1 MSDGGVTKSPGPR
14 LLVLL
19 PLIGFASGV
28 LTVIL
33 VAMGPLF
40 LFAGVIFGAVVAG
53 YLVKVR
59 VLRTEDWA
67 WVTVAS
73 GAAYFI
79 SLFAAIK
86 FQAALPGPGP
96 VQPVTGQPEAMPG
109 SLFLAGLIGGLFVVG
124 TLLWLRRDM
133 GSGRAMIGSL
143 IGALAGGAL
152 GVLGGRLAS
161 SFGTAVWQVLH
172 TFRLA
177 GETYRPDDPLGYG
190 AANFDC
196 SLFVVW
202 QTGMAFV
209 IAVLLHKYTPIS
221 KAKESHP

>member
-1 MSDGGVTKSPGPR
+1 
-14 LLVLL
+14 LAFL
-19 PLIGFASGV
+19 PLVGFASGI

-33 VAMGPLF
+33 VGVGPLF
-40 LFAGVIFGAVVAG
+40 LFAGVVFGAVVAG

-73 GAAYFI
+73 GAAYFV

-96 VQPVTGQPEAMPG
+96 VQPVTGQPEAMPS
-109 SLFLAGLIGGLFVVG
+109 SLFLAGLIGGLLVVG
-124 TLLWLRRDM
+124 TLLWLRREM
-133 GSGRAMIGSL
+133 GPGRVMIGSL
-143 IGALAGGAL
+143 IGALTGGAL
-152 GVLGGRLAS
+152 GVLGGRLAP
-161 SFGTAVWQVLH
+161 SFGTAVWRILH
-172 TFRLA
+172 AFRMA
-177 GETYRPDDPLGYG
+177 GDTYRPDDPLGYG

-209 IAVLLHKYTPIS
+209 IALLLHEFIPIHKS
-221 KAKESHP
+221 KESHP

>member
-1 MSDGGVTKSPGPR
+1 
-14 LLVLL
+14 
-19 PLIGFASGV
+19 
-28 LTVIL
+28 
-33 VAMGPLF
+33 
-40 LFAGVIFGAVVAG
+40 
-53 YLVKVR
+53 
-59 VLRTEDWA
+59 LRAEDWA

-96 VQPVTGQPEAMPG
+96 VQPVTGQPEAMPS
-109 SLFLAGLIGGLFVVG
+109 SLFLAGLIGGLLVVG
-124 TLLWLRRDM
+124 TLLWLQREM
-133 GSGRAMIGSL
+133 GPGRVMIGSL

-161 SFGTAVWQVLH
+161 SFGTAVWRVLH
-172 TFRLA
+172 AFRMA
-177 GETYRPDDPLGYG
+177 GGTYRPDDPLGNG

-202 QTGMAFV
+202 QKGMALV
-209 IAVLLHKYTPIS
+209 IGLVLRQREPIS
-221 KAKESHP
+221 NAEEPR

>member
-1 MSDGGVTKSPGPR
+1 
-14 LLVLL
+14 LAFL
-19 PLIGFASGV
+19 PLVGFASGI

-33 VAMGPLF
+33 VGVGPLF
-40 LFAGVIFGAVVAG
+40 LFAGVVFGAVVAG

-73 GAAYFI
+73 GAAYFV

-96 VQPVTGQPEAMPG
+96 VQPVTGQPEAMPS
-109 SLFLAGLIGGLFVVG
+109 SLFLAGLIGGLLVVG
-124 TLLWLRRDM
+124 TLLWLRREM
-133 GSGRAMIGSL
+133 GPGRVMIGSL
-143 IGALAGGAL
+143 IGALTGGAL
-152 GVLGGRLAS
+152 GVLGGRLAP
-161 SFGTAVWQVLH
+161 SFGTAVWRILH
-172 TFRLA
+172 AFRMA
-177 GETYRPDDPLGYG
+177 GDTYRPDDPLGYG

-202 QTGMAFV
+202 QKGMALV
-209 IAVLLHKYTPIS
+209 IGLVLRQREPIS
-221 KAKESHP
+221 NAEEPR